1 MASSKQDFTKNVFR
15 NVSGLFHNTALSDC
29 MSGNFFSKPNTYCC
43 DRAMQEE
50 LSKITQRNTLTSLK
64 TLIKSHEGLEGI
76 EVLAQRCF
84 R

>member
-1 MASSKQDFTKNVFR
+1 
-15 NVSGLFHNTALSDC
+15 
-29 MSGNFFSKPNTYCC
+29 
-43 DRAMQEE
+43 MQEE
-50 LSKITQRNTLTSLK
+50 LSKITQRNTVTSLK